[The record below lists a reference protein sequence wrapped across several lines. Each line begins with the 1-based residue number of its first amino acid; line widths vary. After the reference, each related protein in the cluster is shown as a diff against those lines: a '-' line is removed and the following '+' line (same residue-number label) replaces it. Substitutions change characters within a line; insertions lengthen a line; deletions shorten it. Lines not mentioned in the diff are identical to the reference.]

1 MAVKDPKI
9 MAAIS
14 AAISAYLAEEWRATT
29 AAAEVGA
36 PPVGAGY
43 VEIMCPQC
51 GYVKRI
57 TLS

>member
-1 MAVKDPKI
+1 MEAKDPKI
-9 MAAIS
+9 MAAIT
-14 AAISAYLAEEWRATT
+14 AAISAYLAEEWLAL
-29 AAAEVGA
+29 AVAEVQA